1 MGDGEGAFVVGEG
14 VGCSVVGVGANV
26 IGIGGGDGC
35 GEGSTVV
42 GGLVDSTSLV
52 GGDVIVISSKAR
64 CHSEE

>member
-1 MGDGEGAFVVGEG
+1 MGGGEGAFVVGEG
-14 VGCSVVGVGANV
+14 VGFSVVGVGV
-26 IGIGGGDGC
+26 GWPVTGGGDGG

-52 GGDVIVISSKAR
+52 GGDVIVMSSKPR

>member
-1 MGDGEGAFVVGEG
+1 M
-14 VGCSVVGVGANV
+14 

-52 GGDVIVISSKAR
+52 GGDVISSKPR
-64 CHSEE
+64 YHSEEEVV